1 MNWIDIV
8 WPMMGAASLTLAL
21 IHLLIWFKQGHQT
34 AHLMFAVTGISVG
47 ALAIF
52 ELLMMTAPTAETYSV
67 LLRWMHVPFALM
79 MIGIV
84 AFVRLHLQ
92 VGRLW
97 LGLLVCLVR
106 LVSLL
111 PDFLTGE
118 NLNYLQIT
126 ALRQVPIWGGGFVAA
141 PIGVANPW
149 MALGQ
154 ASVVLLMVFL
164 VDALVS
170 GTRHTTGEYR
180 RRVILI
186 CGSMIG
192 FMLLSALW
200 SLAAG

>member
-47 ALAIF
+47 MLAIF

-106 LVSLL
+106 LVSL
-111 PDFLTGE
+111 
-118 NLNYLQIT
+118 
-126 ALRQVPIWGGGFVAA
+126 
-141 PIGVANPW
+141 
-149 MALGQ
+149 
-154 ASVVLLMVFL
+154 
-164 VDALVS
+164 
-170 GTRHTTGEYR
+170 TRPSA
-180 RRVILI
+180 
-186 CGSMIG
+186 CGS
-192 FMLLSALW
+192 
-200 SLAAG
+200 